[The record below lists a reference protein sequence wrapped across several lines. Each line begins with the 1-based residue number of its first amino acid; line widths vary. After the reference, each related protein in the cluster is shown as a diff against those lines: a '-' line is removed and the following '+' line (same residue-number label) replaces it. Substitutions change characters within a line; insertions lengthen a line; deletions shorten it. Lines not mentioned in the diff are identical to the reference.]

1 MIRMTN
7 RLTLITGLS
16 LFLSPLLHAGTGV
29 EGEAQEIQLAMNQP
43 ISTSM
48 SQYLSA
54 QESPVV
60 DMVLVKKRDRTLS
73 LISNG
78 VPFRVYNIALGDDPI
93 GHKQFEGDERTP
105 EGEYILDWRNPN
117 SHYYKSIHVS
127 YPNPDDI
134 AYAESRGK
142 DPGGMIMIHGWPNRM
157 KTGMSERLLNED
169 WTDGCIAITNTAM
182 DEVWRLVS
190 NGTPIVIK
198 P

>member
-1 MIRMTN
+1 MTK
-7 RLTLITGLS
+7 RLTLATGFS
-16 LFLSPLLHAGTGV
+16 LIFSTFLHADSGV
-29 EGEAQEIQLAMNQP
+29 GADPQEFRLALNQSFSVP
-43 ISTSM
+43 VTKPLPVSEI
-48 SQYLSA
+48 
-54 QESPVV
+54 PVV

-105 EGEYILDWRNPN
+105 EGAYTLDWRNPN

-142 DPGGMIMIHGWPNRM
+142 DPGGMIMIHGWPNAM
-157 KTGMSERLLNED
+157 KAGMSKKLLNED
-169 WTDGCIAITNTAM
+169 WTDGCIALTNTAM

-190 NGTPIVIK
+190 DGTPIVIK